1 MSVLITGSSLYATAR
16 PNFWNNNYSN
26 NSQIEFGAVIV
37 AAYGRSGTHY
47 ASERALRSPRF
58 GDEMRVLRQFL
69 MGKGGRDRRQIV
81 RAGVG

>member
-1 MSVLITGSSLYATAR
+1 MIIGFENLGPTGSSGATVA
-16 PNFWNNNYSN
+16 
-26 NSQIEFGAVIV
+26 QIELGAVIV

-81 RAGVG
+81 CAGVG